1 MNATER
7 ARRSDSLYYDTQVT
21 NRRALCDMIANLES
35 VLAESKAENAKLRE
49 QMERLVTLL
58 RVDCDIDASWDGLR
72 RFWSIGLTEDGCL
85 MRDRACKAEAENA
98 KLRELVRIAGTYCVN
113 GLCGK
118 DDGCPLYL
126 GKPYCALPDRMRE
139 LGVEV

>member
-35 VLAESKAENAKLRE
+35 DLTESK
-49 QMERLVTLL
+49 
-58 RVDCDIDASWDGLR
+58 
-72 RFWSIGLTEDGCL
+72 
-85 MRDRACKAEAENA
+85 AENA

-139 LGVEV
+139 LGVDDG